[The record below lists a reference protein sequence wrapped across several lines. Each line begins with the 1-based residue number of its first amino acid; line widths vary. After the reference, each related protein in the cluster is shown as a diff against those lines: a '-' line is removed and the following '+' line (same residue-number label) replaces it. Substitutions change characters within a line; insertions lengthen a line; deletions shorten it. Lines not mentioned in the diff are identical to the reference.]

1 MMAKSS
7 ETTRFPCS
15 RCFASTTR
23 PDSIRKTEPTKK
35 EDLDEISESNRERGR
50 KNKVKKKNNKMKK
63 KKMKKKKKKMKKKK
77 EKSIALVLVAAE
89 DGTRVSAARIDLGA
103 TPRPFGIL
111 LSMPL
116 CYALA

>member
-1 MMAKSS
+1 
-7 ETTRFPCS
+7 
-15 RCFASTTR
+15 
-23 PDSIRKTEPTKK
+23 
-35 EDLDEISESNRERGR
+35 
-50 KNKVKKKNNKMKK
+50 MKK